1 MQITLINYQ
10 SLNHWMRLGLMVVFA
25 LLLPSLSFAD
35 APSLPGLE
43 MDGVD
48 TDSGNPLD
56 VLLNIF
62 KYVAAV
68 VIWIAVAYLGVKVL
82 LEALK
87 DIRDAKD
94 GDTKWIS
101 AGKSIAGGVMFFLV
115 ALAIAIWITNQFFS

>member
-1 MQITLINYQ
+1 
-10 SLNHWMRLGLMVVFA
+10 
-25 LLLPSLSFAD
+25 
-35 APSLPGLE
+35 
-43 MDGVD
+43 
-48 TDSGNPLD
+48 
-56 VLLNIF
+56 VL
-62 KYVAAV
+62 
-68 VIWIAVAYLGVKVL
+68 WIAVAYLGVKVL

>member
-1 MQITLINYQ
+1 MFSINFSLSKVQ
-10 SLNHWMRLGLMVVFA
+10 SIVIFGCLMVVVA
-25 LLLPSLSFAD
+25 LLWPAIASAQ
-35 APSLPGLE
+35 PELPGLE

-48 TDSGNPLD
+48 TDGGNPLD
-56 VLLNIF
+56 ILLSIF

-68 VIWIAVAYLGVKVL
+68 ILWIAVAYLGVKVL

-115 ALAIAIWITNQFFS
+115 ALSIAIWISSQFFS

>member
-1 MQITLINYQ
+1 MQITIINYH
-10 SLNHWMRLGLMVVFA
+10 SLTHWMLLGLMVAFA

>member
-1 MQITLINYQ
+1 MFQTPLSASKVQ
-10 SLNHWMRLGLMVVFA
+10 SIVVFSC
-25 LLLPSLSFAD
+25 LLIVIAWLWPSIASAQ
-35 APSLPGLE
+35 PQLPGLE
-43 MDGVD
+43 MDGVE

-56 VLLNIF
+56 ILLNIF

-68 VIWIAVAYLGVKVL
+68 ILWIAVAYLGVKVL

-101 AGKSIAGGVMFFLV
+101 AGKSIASGVMFFLV
-115 ALAIAIWITNQFFS
+115 ALAIAIWISSQFFS

>member
-1 MQITLINYQ
+1 MQITFLNYQ
-10 SLNHWMRLGLMVVFA
+10 SLNHWMRLGLMVAFA

-62 KYVAAV
+62 KYVSAV

>member
-1 MQITLINYQ
+1 MFQTTLFTSKVRSI
-10 SLNHWMRLGLMVVFA
+10 LFFGCLLVVIA
-25 LLLPSLSFAD
+25 LLWPTIASAQ
-35 APSLPGLE
+35 PQLPGLE
-43 MDGVD
+43 MDGVE

-56 VLLNIF
+56 ILLNIF

-68 VIWIAVAYLGVKVL
+68 ILWIAVAYLGVKVL

-115 ALAIAIWITNQFFS
+115 ALSIAIWISSQFFS

>member
-10 SLNHWMRLGLMVVFA
+10 SLNHWMLLGLMVAFA

>member
-1 MQITLINYQ
+1 
-10 SLNHWMRLGLMVVFA
+10 
-25 LLLPSLSFAD
+25 
-35 APSLPGLE
+35 
-43 MDGVD
+43 MDGVE

-56 VLLNIF
+56 ILLNIF

-68 VIWIAVAYLGVKVL
+68 ILWIAVAYLGVKVL

-115 ALAIAIWITNQFFS
+115 ALSIAIWISSQFFS

>member
-1 MQITLINYQ
+1 MQNSMLKSYQ
-10 SLNHWMRLGLMVVFA
+10 SLNWARLGIIVVCT

-43 MDGVD
+43 MDGVN
-48 TDSGNPLD
+48 TDSSNPLD

-68 VIWIAVAYLGVKVL
+68 VLWIAVAYLGVKVL

>member
-1 MQITLINYQ
+1 MQITFLNYQ
-10 SLNHWMRLGLMVVFA
+10 SLNHWMRLGLMVAFA

>member
-1 MQITLINYQ
+1 MQNTFLNYQ
-10 SLNHWMRLGLMVVFA
+10 SFKQWMRLGVMVAFT

-43 MDGVD
+43 MDGVN

-94 GDTKWIS
+94 GDTKWVS

>member
-1 MQITLINYQ
+1 MQNTLLSYQ
-10 SLNHWMRLGLMVVFA
+10 SFKHWMRLGIMVAFT

-94 GDTKWIS
+94 GDTKWVS